1 MNRVIGLLVIV
12 VMIAGCGRRL
22 PPDCREFLEKT
33 DFGRFEIKGR
43 GIALDSDLG
52 IEWFRC
58 SVGERFLNDN
68 CIGEPLLLRWES
80 GVGMVQEINAKM
92 GGDWRLPSRS
102 ELASLRIR
110 ECGNPSVNTN
120 VFPAILVD
128 NYWARDKSP
137 HSGFRCG
144 MYTYSGATS
153 CRLFDNLERPILMV
167 RDVRQ

>member
-33 DFGRFEIKGR
+33 DFGRFEIKDR

-68 CIGEPLLLRWES
+68 CIGEPLLLRWEN
-80 GVGMVQEINAKM
+80 GVGMVQEINEKM

>member
-1 MNRVIGLLVIV
+1 MNGVIGLLVIL

-33 DFGRFEIKGR
+33 DFGRFEIKDR

-58 SVGERFLNDN
+58 SVGQRFLNDN

-80 GVGMVQEINAKM
+80 GVDMVQDINEKM